1 MEVVMIR
8 ANIKEDRETIMA
20 QFLSGLNQEISH
32 IVQLNHYVELEDIVH
47 MVIKVDRQFKRRG
60 NWSIP

>member
-1 MEVVMIR
+1 MIR

-20 QFLSGLNQEISH
+20 QFLSGLNQEISC